1 MTRIPS
7 LVVAFSVSAFAAQPE
22 VVDTGEADQEASQRC
37 APAIACSAKLAAMEN
52 VKVEAGS
59 DGRDGDGQLVHDGQ
73 MVVTYEL
80 ASNVH
85 VVFVSNELVLP
96 GARPVSADGV
106 QPGLKLTLFPETLA
120 FPSTDVSVHL
130 TMPTWNDQ
138 QTWDVEAWWYFSKTT
153 GLLRTDFN
161 LMLAVSDLAD
171 TQNVQGMGT
180 LTLTADAGRG
190 FGLFGEGWATWGETR
205 SVRPGAGLFAGLSYA
220 ATDEILLDVGAEL
233 AFHVDQTVVTGFAGF
248 TFIPRG
254 KVHHAPASQLPSS
267 RLPSSALAFLD
278 RS

>member
-1 MTRIPS
+1 MTRFPAF
-7 LVVAFSVSAFAAQPE
+7 VFAFSVSAFAAQPE
-22 VVDTGEADQEASQRC
+22 VIDTPETDPEEQRC
-37 APAIACSAKLAAMEN
+37 APAIACSAKLVATEN

-73 MVVTYEL
+73 MVVTYAL
-80 ASNVH
+80 ATHVE
-85 VVFVSNELVLP
+85 VVFLSNSLVLP

-138 QTWDVEAWWYFSKTT
+138 QTWDLEAWWYFSKTV
-153 GLLRTDFN
+153 GVLRTDLN
-161 LMLAVSDLAD
+161 LMLSVSDLAD

-180 LTLTADAGRG
+180 LTLTADVGRG
-190 FGLFGEGWATWGETR
+190 FGVFGEAWATWGGTR
-205 SVRPGAGLFAGLSYA
+205 AARPGAGLFTGLSYA
-220 ATDEILLDVGAEL
+220 ASDEILLDVGAEL
-233 AFHVDQTVVTGFAGF
+233 AFHVDQNVVTGFAGF

-254 KVHHAPASQLPSS
+254 KAKRAPATLPGSAP
-267 RLPSSALAFLD
+267 LPSSALAFLD
-278 RS
+278 RN